1 MFIYLEFP
9 SSSKPL
15 IDKRDGLFYKKKIK
29 KKKLKKYKLQF
40 INVFI
45 VIYVSKKDRV
55 LSAF

>member
-15 IDKRDGLFYKKKIK
+15 IDKRDGLFYKKK
-29 KKKLKKYKLQF
+29 KLKKYKLQF

-45 VIYVSKKDRV
+45 VIYVSKKYRV

>member
-15 IDKRDGLFYKKKIK
+15 IDKRDGLFYKKK

-45 VIYVSKKDRV
+45 VIYVSKKR
-55 LSAF
+55 

>member
-45 VIYVSKKDRV
+45 VIYVSKKR
-55 LSAF
+55 

>member
-15 IDKRDGLFYKKKIK
+15 IDKRDGLFYKKK
-29 KKKLKKYKLQF
+29 KKLKKYKLQF

-45 VIYVSKKDRV
+45 VIYVSKKYRV
-55 LSAF
+55 WSAF